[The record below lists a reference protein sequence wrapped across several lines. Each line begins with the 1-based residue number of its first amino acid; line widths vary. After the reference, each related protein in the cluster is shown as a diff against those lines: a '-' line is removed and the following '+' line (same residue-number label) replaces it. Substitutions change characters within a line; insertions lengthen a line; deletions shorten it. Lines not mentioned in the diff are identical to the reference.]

1 MKSHGVQQGQ
11 VQDPAPSRANI
22 QYYYRLENEWIGSKP
37 AEKNVEVMIDEPKML
52 VLAAQ
57 EDNR

>member
-1 MKSHGVQQGQ
+1 M
-11 VQDPAPSRANI
+11 QDPAPSRANI

-57 EDNR
+57 KDNR

>member
-1 MKSHGVQQGQ
+1 MEFSKVKCKILHLVC
-11 VQDPAPSRANI
+11 ANM

-37 AEKNVEVMIDEPKML
+37 AEKNVEVLIDEPKML

-57 EDNR
+57 EANR